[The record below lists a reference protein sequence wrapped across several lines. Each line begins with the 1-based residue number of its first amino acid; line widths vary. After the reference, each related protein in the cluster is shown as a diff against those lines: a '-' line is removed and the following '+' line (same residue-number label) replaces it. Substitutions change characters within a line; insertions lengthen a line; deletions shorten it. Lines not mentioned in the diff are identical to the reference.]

1 MEIAT
6 ILKEKKGTIL
16 DVRSYEEFIGG
27 HVAGSFNI
35 PLQEIQH
42 RMQEIHELET
52 PFILCCAS
60 GNRSEQA
67 QVFLTAHGIECYN
80 GGSWLNVNYL
90 QAQAE
95 L

>member
-6 ILKEKKGTIL
+6 ILKKKGTIL

-42 RMQEIHELET
+42 QNARNSELET

-60 GNRSEQA
+60 EQKRTSK
-67 QVFLTAHGIECYN
+67 VFLTANGIECYN
-80 GGSWLNVNYL
+80 GGSWLNVTFK
-90 QAQAE
+90 AQAE

>member
-6 ILKEKKGTIL
+6 ILKKKGTIL

-42 RMQEIHELET
+42 RMQEILNSKHLLYCVA
-52 PFILCCAS
+52 PQ
-60 GNRSEQA
+60 EQKRTSK
-67 QVFLTAHGIECYN
+67 VFLTANGIECYN
-80 GGSWLNVNYL
+80 GGLLVECNL

>member
-1 MEIAT
+1 
-6 ILKEKKGTIL
+6 
-16 DVRSYEEFIGG
+16 VRSYEEFIGG

-60 GNRSEQA
+60 GNRANKQI
-67 QVFLTAHGIECYN
+67 FLTAG
-80 GGSWLNVNYL
+80 LNVTTVAL
-90 QAQAE
+90 G
-95 L
+95 

>member
-1 MEIAT
+1 MLLDHLT
-6 ILKEKKGTIL
+6 FRFKKFSIECKKFMNSNTFYIVL
-16 DVRSYEEFIGG
+16 R
-27 HVAGSFNI
+27 
-35 PLQEIQH
+35 LRKQ
-42 RMQEIHELET
+42 
-52 PFILCCAS
+52 
-60 GNRSEQA
+60 SEQA